1 MSYVLHNFVNGQV
14 IEAEPINEMDQQ
26 IQTNETNI
34 GLKLDKSD
42 VYNGLDQTS
51 AGKALDARQGVV
63 LNTAISGKISST
75 EKGANNGV
83 ATLGADGKVPS
94 SQLPSY
100 VDDVLEYATKSSF
113 PATGESGKIYIDLST
128 NKTYRWSGT
137 TYVEIS
143 ESLALGETDS
153 TAYRGDRGKVAYD
166 HATDANR
173 LTTAQT
179 EGLYKVATTSE
190 GHIKSASAV
199 QKSDLTGLGLLDANQ
214 GSENAG
220 KFMKVGNDGVL
231 VPDNVDM
238 SAKADKDT
246 DAVAGNFAQFDS
258 SGNPVDSG
266 HKHSDYLEAS
276 KKGAAN
282 GVAELNNN
290 GKVPLS
296 QLSVMNGASA
306 SEAGSSGIVPAPSSG
321 DENKFLRGD
330 GSWGSV
336 YDAADMIGATASEA
350 GSHGLVPAPAAG
362 DNDKCLYGDGTWR
375 EVASPDDMTGAST
388 SEPGAHGLVPAPD
401 AGDNNNFLRGDGTWV
416 PIASGSDM
424 TGATASEAGTHGL
437 VPAPAAGDQDKVLT
451 GGGTWNALPT
461 EVQEYD
467 SETGA
472 GGFPSVGS
480 SGVLYIAKD
489 SNFMYRWDTQLS
501 EYVKISGGGSGG
513 GDGALRK
520 ITFSIAT
527 TDWFTIT
534 GGYGARVTNAYF
546 VADSEEF
553 VIYNNSIAS
562 YLTSNIDT
570 SKDATNHYIQ
580 FEVTSLPTGTI
591 GGTIY
596 SLMNDNGSVAVAIV
610 RDVLPIA
617 NGGTNASSASGAR
630 TNLGLGDAATHG
642 VSNALTET
650 DSGKVLDARQG
661 KVLDDKITAITSAKS
676 AANGYAS
683 LDENGKVPSNQLPSY
698 VDDVVEGYYYNGAFY
713 SDSAHTSP
721 ITAETGKI
729 YIDLETDKS
738 YRYGGSVYTAID
750 SYAVATQSDAGLM
763 SASDKTKL
771 DNLAQSQLIDIGF
784 SIATTDWTLSNGVY
798 SYELTTSYV
807 TTASKEIVQYDSSLR
822 MYAQYDIDTVKKTG
836 GGGMIFSTLIQPT
849 GTISGTIYVF
859 ANEDGNMVVIVGENV
874 VPITAGGT
882 NATTIA
888 DARTNLGLGDAAV
901 ATIANN
907 ATTSTEGYVA
917 DARQVKVLNDHIAK
931 SDISSEIS
939 ANTTFSP
946 STKKMYKAGN
956 VATLVL
962 RGTATVS
969 NGQVIA
975 TISNHYKPSVE
986 RFIANIA
993 DNDNGKPIANACIW
1007 ISGDSGQIV
1016 YYGDALTSKGV
1027 IISATYVING

>member
-190 GHIKSASAV
+190 GHIKSVSAV

-220 KFMKVGNDGVL
+220 KFMKVGNDGGL
-231 VPDNVDM
+231 VPDNV
-238 SAKADKDT
+238 
-246 DAVAGNFAQFDS
+246 V
-258 SGNPVDSG
+258 
-266 HKHSDYLEAS
+266 
-276 KKGAAN
+276 
-282 GVAELNNN
+282 
-290 GKVPLS
+290 
-296 QLSVMNGASA
+296 
-306 SEAGSSGIVPAPSSG
+306 
-321 DENKFLRGD
+321 
-330 GSWGSV
+330 
-336 YDAADMIGATASEA
+336 
-350 GSHGLVPAPAAG
+350 
-362 DNDKCLYGDGTWR
+362 
-375 EVASPDDMTGAST
+375 
-388 SEPGAHGLVPAPD
+388 
-401 AGDNNNFLRGDGTWV
+401 
-416 PIASGSDM
+416 SGSGM

-451 GGGTWNALPT
+451 GSGTWNTLPT

-513 GDGALRK
+513 GGGALRK

-580 FEVTSLPTGTI
+580 FEATSLPTGTI

-610 RDVLPIA
+610 DDVLPIA

-642 VSNALTET
+642 VSNVLTET

-661 KVLDDKITAITSAKS
+661 KILDDKITAITSAKS

-771 DNLAQSQLIDIGF
+771 DNLAQSQLIDIDF

-882 NATTIA
+882 NATNIT

-917 DARQVKVLNDHIAK
+917 DARQVKALNDHIT
-931 SDISSEIS
+931 SNSS
-939 ANTTFSP
+939 A
-946 STKKMYKAGN
+946 
-956 VATLVL
+956 
-962 RGTATVS
+962 
-969 NGQVIA
+969 
-975 TISNHYKPSVE
+975 
-986 RFIANIA
+986 IANKA
-993 DNDNGKPIANACIW
+993 DYLNLAGTQYTVN
-1007 ISGDSGQIV
+1007 S
-1016 YYGDALTSKGV
+1016 
-1027 IISATYVING
+1027 